1 MIKALILV
9 TIILLSFGSL
19 IQAGDITGKIETKKT
34 KYKKNAVVYI
44 EKIEGKKFDPP
55 KEHQILDQKNLTFV
69 PHVLPV
75 LTGTTVDFQNSDDVL
90 HNVFSP
96 DDCAE
101 KFNLGS
107 WPKGEKRSHTFDE
120 PGCLSV
126 VLCNVHPEM
135 EGYVVVVETPYYA
148 VTDEEGNY
156 TINNVPDG
164 EYTLKIWH
172 ERLKGEE
179 QVVTIP
185 KTGSATANFE
195 LKR

>member
-1 MIKALILV
+1 MNKGLILIA
-9 TIILLSFGSL
+9 IISFSFCSVM
-19 IQAGDITGKIETKKT
+19 QAGDITGTIKTKKAR
-34 KYKKNAVVYI
+34 YKKNAVVYI
-44 EKIEGKKFDPP
+44 DKIDGKNFNPP

-75 LTGTTVDFQNSDDVL
+75 ITGTTVDFQNSDDVL

-96 DDCAE
+96 DNCVE

-107 WPKGEKRSHTFDE
+107 WPKGEKRSYTFTE
-120 PGCLSV
+120 PGCLAV

-148 VTDEEGNY
+148 VTDDDGNY
-156 TINNVPDG
+156 KIKNVPAG
-164 EYTLKIWH
+164 NYTLKIWH

-179 QVVTIP
+179 QPVTVP